1 MIRQYCPSELSS
13 EQKANFLIGHLDGV
27 AWEKV
32 EELDEG
38 ARKSFDAVVTHLR
51 HFFESP
57 QQRYVAR
64 QKLSVCKQEPGEAA
78 ATFANRVLNLVR
90 SATAGQDPATQ
101 KDKVLE
107 EFQAVTK
114 AQMVEQ
120 LLSEATAERLISP
133 GKPENA
139 AASRQPLRRDGPIYP
154 ERCYNCGGRGYR
166 VIHRPSPPEP
176 YRSKEDSR
184 SADAGLVTTNQLAAQ
199 LLAVEG
205 SVHDAVAVLFRHAI
219 QALCERKDNLF
230 VTPAAAVQRVLGIVM
245 SKVVRFD
252 TVKGLR
258 IAFEGAPEAVSFS
271 PSIYEF
277 RVSDADLDEIVTA
290 ISRSNVSCAMRFSEL
305 PASKEAQRTLCALV
319 RSFLPAHPE
328 EGLLPL
334 RVFKLTRSE
343 REWISDR
350 AGNFDNYRAHPRSAQ
365 QYMAQLF
372 NAACSALAAVNHMN
386 DDKRTH
392 MLDAVIP
399 DIEALP
405 FRFDFTLADMSS
417 ECGWTNQRPV
427 YLWIVGSRS
436 LLRTITQQAVQSF
449 EDRSIAVRLVVPA
462 WAHRYAVRATARR
475 ARTRDNVTKVQV
487 CVRLAPPPFGA
498 EPVYELISQ
507 SRLFGE
513 FPENSQATAVP
524 NAIYGQQ
531 RIEVGPDGPQH
542 ENVSV
547 SVGGRSFT
555 LREDQVAAPK
565 MSERR
570 LPILAIQAAFG
581 TGKTVVGAL
590 IAARTFSK
598 FQKRV
603 IATTSTNTAVAQFTD
618 TLLRL
623 DEYRNIH
630 ILRYVSDSA
639 LMEGA
644 PQTPIDLH
652 TILKRLPVDYADK
665 LFEEALQTCRKYK
678 RGIT

>member
-1 MIRQYCPSELSS
+1 MLALIDTGAGITVASQSLLALLGIFDLETADVPSALGMAGIPVRFVGSAVVNL
-13 EQKANFLIGHLDGV
+13 QIGN
-27 AWEKV
+27 
-32 EELDEG
+32 EELKQKVHFTEG
-38 ARKSFDAVVTHLR
+38 QCVPTQVNSYDLILGNDVLCRLPPWSVDYENRLVHIGPDSVQIFVCSPPLEPPRETVVWAVVTTVLPPETETVVPH
-51 HFFESP
+51 
-57 QQRYVAR
+57 YVA
-64 QKLSVCKQEPGEAA
+64 
-78 ATFANRVLNLVR
+78 
-90 SATAGQDPATQ
+90 
-101 KDKVLE
+101 
-107 EFQAVTK
+107 
-114 AQMVEQ
+114 
-120 LLSEATAERLISP
+120 
-133 GKPENA
+133 
-139 AASRQPLRRDGPIYP
+139 
-154 ERCYNCGGRGYR
+154 
-166 VIHRPSPPEP
+166 
-176 YRSKEDSR
+176 EDSR
-184 SADAGLVTTNQLAAQ
+184 SSSCLWTSSN
-199 LLAVEG
+199 
-205 SVHDAVAVLFRHAI
+205 VLG
-219 QALCERKDNLF
+219 KDNLF